1 MGCEE
6 SGFQLKEKE
15 KEGVVR
21 KTEGENEK
29 TFLLLTL
36 LH

>member
-6 SGFQLKEKE
+6 NGFQLKEK

-21 KTEGENEK
+21 KMGRK
-29 TFLLLTL
+29 GGGHFFS
-36 LH
+36 